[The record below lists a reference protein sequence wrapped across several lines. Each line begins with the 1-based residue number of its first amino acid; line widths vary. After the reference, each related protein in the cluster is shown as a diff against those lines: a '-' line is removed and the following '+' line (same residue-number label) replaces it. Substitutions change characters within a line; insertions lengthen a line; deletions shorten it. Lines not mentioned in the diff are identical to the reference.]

1 MNIVVVGSSG
11 HAKVVIDIIEREGQ
25 YTIAGLLDDFRPVGE
40 EAFGYKILGKVA
52 DLAALVEGYRL
63 EGGTIAVGDNWKRA
77 KIAQTMLLALPG
89 FSFITAIHPSA
100 QIARGVHVGRGTV
113 IMAGV
118 VVNSDSQIGN
128 FCILNTRSSL
138 DHDCVMEDFSSLAP
152 GATTGGNVHIGAFS
166 AISLGANILQGRC
179 IGSHT
184 VIGAGALVV
193 RDIPDHSLAYGVPA
207 RVIRH
212 REEGE
217 SYLETRPSSSAK

>member
-11 HAKVVIDIIEREGQ
+11 HAKVVIDIVECEGQ
-25 YTIAGLLDDFRPVGE
+25 YTIAGLLDDFRPAGE
-40 EAFGYKILGKVA
+40 EAFGYRILGKVA
-52 DLAALVEGYRL
+52 DLVSISGSYDLK
-63 EGGTIAVGDNWKRA
+63 GGVIAIGDNWVRA
-77 KIAQTMLLALPG
+77 KIAQTMLLALPE

-100 QIARGVHVGRGTV
+100 QIARGVQIGEGTV

-118 VVNSDSQIGN
+118 VVNSDSQIGK

-138 DHDCVMEDFSSLAP
+138 DHDCLMEDFSSLAP

-184 VIGAGALVV
+184 VVGAGALVV
-193 RDIPDHSLAYGVPA
+193 HDIPDHSLAYGVPA
-207 RVIRH
+207 RVIRQ
-212 REEGE
+212 RQEGE
-217 SYLETRPSSSAK
+217 GYLETKPSPSAK